1 MGSSESGAEVS
12 DKDTGRSPLLLM
24 AKRYAHLLVG
34 DRVRAFTELGVII
47 LMVVVAVIAYKVGY
61 NSAYKLDKVQTAKV
75 ANLTSQLN
83 TMQTKISSGDYL
95 SIKQWGVKL
104 PLTTPISAATYSFA
118 TNNWDGHQTAFLS
131 TAMMDNSPVCQQ
143 FFASNPA
150 QPTFEWITRYNPT
163 DSFKPPEASGSS
175 VTASAAAQQWP
186 NNYRLVGGYVYAF
199 GQSSGSSCPE
209 ESIAMQEA
217 FTQAFK
223 SF

>member
-1 MGSSESGAEVS
+1 MGSSESDTEVL
-12 DKDTGRSPLLLM
+12 DKGTGRSPLLLM
-24 AKRYAHLLVG
+24 GRRFIQLLVG
-34 DRVRAFTELGVII
+34 NRTRALTELGIVI
-47 LMVVVAVIAYKVGY
+47 LMVAAAIIAYKVGY

-104 PLTTPISAATYSFA
+104 PLSTPISAATYSFA

-150 QPTFEWITRYNPT
+150 QPTFEWITRYNPSDT
-163 DSFKPPEASGSS
+163 FKPVEANGNS
-175 VTASAAAQQWP
+175 VTASTAVQQWP

>member
-1 MGSSESGAEVS
+1 MGSSESGAEAL

-24 AKRYAHLLVG
+24 GKRFIQLLVG
-34 DRVRAFTELGVII
+34 NRTRALIELGIVILI
-47 LMVVVAVIAYKVGY
+47 VAVAIIAYKVGY
-61 NSAYKLDKVQTAKV
+61 NSAYKLDKVQEAKV

-83 TMQTKISSGDYL
+83 VMQTKISSGDYL

-104 PLTTPISAATYSFA
+104 PLSTPISAATYSFA
-118 TNNWDGHQTAFLS
+118 TNTWDGHQTAFLS

-143 FFASNPA
+143 FFSNNPA
-150 QPTFEWITRYNPT
+150 QPTFEWITRYSPNDT
-163 DSFKPPEASGSS
+163 FKPVEAGGNS
-175 VTASAAAQQWP
+175 VTAAAAAQQWP
-186 NNYRLVGGYVYAF
+186 KNYRLVNGYVYAF

-217 FTQAFK
+217 FSQAFK